1 MALTMSLSE
10 FQALGDWVLLG
21 AFALSCL
28 LGWTLHR
35 THFCTMGSISD
46 VMHLGDWQ
54 RAHQWLIAIASSMLI
69 VGWLNEW
76 GLIDVQQAVSVS
88 QRLLWL
94 SLIVGGMLFGFGMVL
109 ASGCGAK
116 VLVRMGTGNLKAWV
130 VFLVMG
136 LASFATIKGIT
147 AVLRNATVDRLAW
160 EANYPLTL
168 PKFLEHWT
176 GLGFSPVWVATALAL
191 LIFTVIALN
200 ANGRV
205 AKNWGVGVW
214 VGVMVGLA
222 WLISGHWGHV
232 AEHPETLEQVF
243 IKTNSNR
250 MEAFTFVAPVAY
262 TLDWLIYFSDA
273 NNTLSIGVC
282 SVLGVVLGAHVSARL
297 TQGLRWESFA
307 DADDLKRHVLGG
319 VLMGVGGVTAMGCT
333 FGQGLSALSV
343 LSLGAFLAL
352 PAIVLGAV
360 LAMKYQL
367 WQLERHGG

>member
-1 MALTMSLSE
+1 
-10 FQALGDWVLLG
+10 
-21 AFALSCL
+21 
-28 LGWTLHR
+28 
-35 THFCTMGSISD
+35 
-46 VMHLGDWQ
+46 
-54 RAHQWLIAIASSMLI
+54 
-69 VGWLNEW
+69 
-76 GLIDVQQAVSVS
+76 
-88 QRLLWL
+88 
-94 SLIVGGMLFGFGMVL
+94 
-109 ASGCGAK
+109 
-116 VLVRMGTGNLKAWV
+116 
-130 VFLVMG
+130 
-136 LASFATIKGIT
+136 
-147 AVLRNATVDRLAW
+147 
-160 EANYPLTL
+160 LTL
-168 PKFLEHWT
+168 PKVLEHWT

-191 LIFTVIALN
+191 LIFAGIALN

-222 WLISGHWGHV
+222 WLISGHWGFV

-282 SVLGVVLGAHVSARL
+282 SVLGVVVGAHVSARL
-297 TQGLRWESFA
+297 KQGLRWESFA